1 MSRATVLARG
11 RAAAEAGMVDTCTIE
26 RQSGESTDPAT
37 GVVTP
42 TVEQVYTGICRFQQ
56 RGSQAQQEDAGE
68 AYILLQ
74 RAEIQLPVSATGIDV
89 GDVITC
95 TSAGRDPDLVGRVFR
110 VRDLAYKTDATARRL
125 QIQER
130 TS

>member
-26 RQSGESTDPAT
+26 RQTGETTNPDT

-42 TVEQVYTGICRFQQ
+42 TVSEIYDGMCRFQQ
-56 RGSQAQQEDAGE
+56 KGAQAQQEDAGQ
-68 AYILLQ
+68 AYLLLQ
-74 RAEIQLPVSATGIDV
+74 RAEIQLPVTATGIDV
-89 GDVITC
+89 GDLITC
-95 TSAGRDPDLVGRVFR
+95 TASRDPDLVGRVFR